1 MRRAAH
7 GICFRVPENEKRDSQ
22 DAPGLDEARWWC
34 VDLSLALQGRMG
46 VVARGM
52 ARGSDYN
59 EDDDDGNALARPAV
73 SCSTVGTSTSMTVS
87 ACAAN
92 MTQAQHGMVR
102 AVPRKPSLAVTLA
115 CSLWP

>member
-1 MRRAAH
+1 MASVSAFLRMT
-7 GICFRVPENEKRDSQ
+7 RDSQ

-34 VDLSLALQGRMG
+34 VDLSLALQSRM
-46 VVARGM
+46 VVDTRGM
-52 ARGSDYN
+52 ARGSDYDDD
-59 EDDDDGNALARPAV
+59 DDDDGNALARPAV

-102 AVPRKPSLAVTLA
+102 AAPRKPSLAVTLA
-115 CSLWP
+115 CILWP